1 MLPRSGFSAS
11 FGAAEEF
18 AEWCED
24 QSKKLTFEIKT
35 GKAEVA
41 ELTATIEQETATIAS
56 LEVEVEKL
64 AGEISV
70 DEADLKAATEI
81 REKEAE
87 AFAAN
92 EKELVDIIDTLE
104 RAVGI
109 LEREMAKSGASLLQ
123 SQVKGAK
130 DMAAALSAMVNAAM
144 LSTADA
150 GKLTAL
156 VQNSDGDEESGAPA
170 AATYEGQSGG
180 IIDVLKDLLEKAET
194 QLEEARKKETAD
206 LNAFAM
212 LKQSLTDEIKFGNK
226 EMSEAK
232 ASSAASAEKKAAAEG
247 DLGIT
252 SKDLATDIQALG
264 GRPSFRRD
272 SLPARRSR
280 SFPNSRVAAAVPKRR
295 TRQPSERFSR
305 PT

>member
-1 MLPRSGFSAS
+1 MLPLLGFGAS

-41 ELTATIEQETATIAS
+41 ELTATIEQETATISS

-87 AFAAN
+87 AFAAA

-109 LEREMAKSGASLLQ
+109 LEREMAKSGSASLLQ
-123 SQVKGAK
+123 GQVKGAK

-150 GKLTAL
+150 SKLTAL
-156 VQNSDGDEESGAPA
+156 VQDSDSDSETGAPA

-180 IIDVLKDLLEKAET
+180 IIDVLTDLLEKAKT
-194 QLEEARKKETAD
+194 QLEAARGKETAD

-212 LKQSLTDEIKFGNK
+212 LKQSLEDEIKFGNK

-252 SKDLATDIQALG
+252 SKDLETDITALG
-264 GRPSFRRD
+264 DLLSGTETST
-272 SLPARRSR
+272 
-280 SFPNSRVAAAVPKRR
+280 R
-295 TRQPSERFSR
+295 TLLQ
-305 PT
+305 